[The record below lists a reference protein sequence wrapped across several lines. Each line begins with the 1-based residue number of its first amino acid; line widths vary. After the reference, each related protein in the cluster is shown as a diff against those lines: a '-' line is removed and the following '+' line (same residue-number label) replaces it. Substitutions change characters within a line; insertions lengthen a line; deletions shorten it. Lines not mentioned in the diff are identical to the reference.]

1 MLKYTLLGLL
11 HYRPLTGYDLKQT
24 MDKSTVHFWHAKL
37 SQIYTTLK
45 ALEAEGLVK
54 SAVKEQSER
63 PDRRVYSI
71 TQAGRKALRAWLAE
85 PDVELS
91 PKKET
96 LILKVFFAGQLE
108 RETLLTQLRVQRDLH
123 ERQAAYYRDV
133 TAQEI
138 DQAVA
143 DYPQLARDARLWHLT
158 RRFGEKYEAL
168 YVEWIDET
176 IKLVEQE
183 F

>member
-11 HYRPLTGYDLKQT
+11 QYRPLTGYDLKQT

-45 ALEAEGLVK
+45 ALEAEGWVK
-54 SAVKEQSER
+54 STVKEQAER

-71 TQAGRKALRAWLAE
+71 TPAGRRALQQWLAE
-85 PDVELS
+85 PDMELS

-96 LILKVFFAGQLE
+96 LILKVFFAGQME
-108 RETLLTQLRVQRDLH
+108 RETLLTQLRLHRDLH
-123 ERQAAYYRDV
+123 RRQATSYRDV
-133 TAQEI
+133 TSQEI

-143 DYPQLARDARLWHLT
+143 QYPALARDAKLWHLT
-158 RRFGEKYEAL
+158 RRFGEKYEEL
-168 YVEWIDET
+168 YVEWIEET
-176 IKLVEQE
+176 IQLVERE

>member
-11 HYRPLTGYDLKQT
+11 QYRPLTGYDLKQT

-45 ALEAEGLVK
+45 ALEAEGQVT
-54 SAVKEQSER
+54 SAVEAQAER
-63 PDRRVYSI
+63 PDRRVYAI
-71 TQAGRKALRAWLAE
+71 TPAGRQALQQWLAE
-85 PDVELS
+85 PDVALS

-96 LILKVFFAGQLE
+96 LILKVFFAAQMD
-108 RETLLTQLRVQRDLH
+108 REALLTQLRLHRDLH
-123 ERQAAYYRDV
+123 RRQAEYYRDV
-133 TAQEI
+133 TSREI

-143 DYPQLARDARLWHLT
+143 DYPALARDAQLWQST
-158 RRFGEKYEAL
+158 RRFGEKYEEL
-168 YVEWIDET
+168 YVQWIEET
-176 IKLVEQE
+176 LQLVEQK